1 VKHSASGLLVA
12 VTLAASIAIAQDDQ
26 PAEGVAA
33 SESDAQAEAALRAER
48 IRARR
53 LRRAARRAEREAR
66 AAQIHAAE
74 AADAAPQDTAT
85 AAHSLPGIDAAPP
98 LATGTPGLDGGI
110 DVGTALDALPVIAA
124 VQETPKPAH
133 QTPSQAAG
141 EAAAAAA
148 HGHETA
154 SAEHAEAAPG
164 HAEHAR
170 FSVGTFALQL
180 LNLGVLLFLLVYF
193 GGRAMNKSLRARHE
207 QLKRDLAEAARV
219 RDEARRQL
227 DGQERRLADL
237 ERELAALRTSM
248 RQDAE
253 REQARILQSA
263 QERARKNQEEMRFQ
277 LDQQVKE
284 AEMLLRAEVAGASV
298 KLAEELLRKSVDALD
313 QRRLAQE
320 FVAGADSRATPSGE
334 DG

>member
-26 PAEGVAA
+26 PTEGVAA
-33 SESDAQAEAALRAER
+33 SESDAQAEAALREER

-66 AAQIHAAE
+66 AAQLRATE
-74 AADAAPQDTAT
+74 ATDAATRD
-85 AAHSLPGIDAAPP
+85 AAAPSLPGIDAAPP
-98 LATGTPGLDGGI
+98 ADTGAPGLDGGI

-124 VQETPKPAH
+124 VQETPKLAH
-133 QTPSQAAG
+133 QAPSQAG

-154 SAEHAEAAPG
+154 SAEHAEAAAG

-207 QLKRDLAEAARV
+207 QLKTDLAEAARV
-219 RDEARRQL
+219 RDEARQKL

-237 ERELAALRTSM
+237 EMELTALRTSM

-253 REQARILQSA
+253 REQARIVQSA

-284 AEMLLRAEVAGASV
+284 AEMLLRAEVASASV
-298 KLAEELLRKSVDALD
+298 RLAEELLRKSVDALD

-320 FVAGADSRATPSGE
+320 FVAGADSRSTPSGE

>member
-66 AAQIHAAE
+66 AAQLHAAE

-133 QTPSQAAG
+133 QTPSQAT
-141 EAAAAAA
+141 AAAA